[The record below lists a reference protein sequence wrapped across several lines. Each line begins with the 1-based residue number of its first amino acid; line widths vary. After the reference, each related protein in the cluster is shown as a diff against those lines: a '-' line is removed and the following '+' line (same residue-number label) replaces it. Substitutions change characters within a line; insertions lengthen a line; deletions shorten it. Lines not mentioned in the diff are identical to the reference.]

1 MGKKHFFFIVY
12 ACFCEGG
19 GFAPALASIR
29 KSFKNNT
36 LSKTPNEFSYLD
48 FRVRDSSGK
57 PAMSEANEDLQRIA
71 RPEAQAKGHA
81 QKNY

>member
-1 MGKKHFFFIVY
+1 MRASTHALRMPNAIVY

-36 LSKTPNEFSYLD
+36 LSKTPSEFSYLD

-57 PAMSEANEDLQRIA
+57 PAMSEA
-71 RPEAQAKGHA
+71 QAKGHA